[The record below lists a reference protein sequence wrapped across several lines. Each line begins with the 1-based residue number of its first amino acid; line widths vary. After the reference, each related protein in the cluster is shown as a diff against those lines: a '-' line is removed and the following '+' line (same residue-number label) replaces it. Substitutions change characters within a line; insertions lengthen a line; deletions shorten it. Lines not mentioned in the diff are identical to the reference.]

1 MSDWFVPLRA
11 ASGPDGQPADTADG
25 QPVHTPVR
33 LVVFPHAGGGPA
45 SLTTLA
51 PLLPA
56 GIEPWSVNLPGRQ
69 ARLAED
75 PRTDLDGLVDDLA
88 AALAAS
94 VPAPYAL
101 FGYCSGALL
110 AYLVC
115 RRLGERGSS
124 PQRLLVGSFAAPDV
138 APVPR
143 RLHQL
148 PSALFWAQLVE
159 AGGIP
164 EELAGRTDLRPVLEP
179 ALRADFAML
188 AGYRHSPGPPLD
200 APVTVL
206 YGHHDRSVTRGG
218 LLGWRRHSRHRPVL
232 CGLDASHWLIEDAPA
247 ELAGAIAEQF
257 PRPEVPACDSD
268 TA

>member
-1 MSDWFVPLRA
+1 MSDWFVPLR
-11 ASGPDGQPADTADG
+11 PAG
-25 QPVHTPVR
+25 GPVR

-45 SLTTLA
+45 SLTPLV

-56 GIEPWSVNLPGRQ
+56 GIAPWSVNLPGRQ
-69 ARLAED
+69 ARLAEQ

-88 AALAAS
+88 AALVAS

-110 AYLVC
+110 AYLVG
-115 RRLGERGSS
+115 RRLGEWGAA

-148 PSALFWAQLVE
+148 PAELFWAQLVA

-164 EELAGRTDLRPVLEP
+164 AELAGRTDLRPVLEP
-179 ALRADFAML
+179 ALRADFALL
-188 AGYRHSPGPPLD
+188 AGYRHAPGPPLD
-200 APVTVL
+200 TPVTVL
-206 YGHHDRSVTRGG
+206 YGRHDRSVTRGG
-218 LLGWRRHSRHRPVL
+218 LLGWRRHSRYRPVL
-232 CGLDASHWLIEDAPA
+232 RGLDAAHWLVEEAPD
-247 ELAGAIAEQF
+247 ELAAAIAEQF